1 MRVCSSCG
9 EENPDKAKFCSECA
23 TALTETDGPRET
35 RKTVT
40 VLFADMSGSTALG
53 ERLDPEALRVV
64 IERYFEAMKAEIE
77 RHGGLVEKFIGDA
90 VMAVFG
96 IPRAHEDDALRAIRA
111 AMGLHQVLEELN
123 VDLERDHGVAIRVRI
138 GINTG
143 EVVTGD
149 ATERQRLVTGD
160 TVNVAARFEQ
170 AATPGEVLIGRAT
183 YRLVRDA
190 VEVEPMAPLEL
201 KGKSEP
207 IPAFRVVRI
216 VEGAAPIAR
225 RADTAFVG
233 RERERELLTD
243 ALARVQGDRSCH
255 LFTLLGTAGVGK
267 SRLVA
272 EVLGTESADGKDVQV
287 LSGRCLPYGDGITFW
302 PILEIV
308 KSAAGITESDDIDT
322 LRSKLRITLEGE
334 EDATAI
340 EATLAALL
348 GLVPGG
354 GALEETYW
362 AVRRF
367 LESLARDRP
376 LVVVL
381 DDLHWSAPPLLDL
394 IEHLLDWS
402 RDVPLLLLCL
412 ARPEFL
418 DERPGWGGGK
428 MNATT
433 ILLEPFDERDSSTLV
448 ENLLETTDLPSKLTE
463 RIVRAAEGNPLFVE
477 ELLAMLVDDGS
488 LVREG
493 DRWRQTAS
501 LSELTLPSSIQ
512 ALLAARLDQLEP
524 SELRVIEGGAVVG
537 QVFYRSALAE
547 LAPEALAPDVGTYL
561 KSLMRKD
568 LVRPEGG
575 GFPGDETYRFR
586 HILIRDAAY
595 RSMPKRTRAEMHE
608 RFAEWLERTAG
619 DRLHEFEE
627 IVGYHLE
634 QAYRYRTE
642 LGEEASSLATRAH
655 GHLLNAGRRG
665 SDRGDLRGAARLL
678 EGASVLGQALDRAEA
693 QLELGMA
700 YELSGDLE
708 AAMLALEEARTL
720 GHDELHSSVARRAE
734 LRMIRLSGNL
744 DPSTDSYDVSVTR
757 IRGIIAEM
765 ETAEDAVGLTVAWEA
780 LGYAAW
786 GPARFD
792 EAASAFRNSI
802 DYARLADDL
811 RAEQRV
817 VPDLCATLFWGST
830 PLATARSEAQAAL
843 AAMAQGLL
851 GDAITNQI
859 GAEFASMAGDLA
871 EARTLNDRA
880 LRVSRDLDLP
890 IGIQTAFAT
899 RADIER
905 RAGNVHALVENAR
918 QWYDLMINTADVSV
932 ASTAAAVLA
941 EGLLGLEDLDEP
953 ERLATI
959 AIDTSAT
966 DDFASQVGGR
976 RVRALIAARRGH
988 ERMAREVIEEALA
1001 QCEGVEWP
1009 EEVGNTHLARAEV
1022 MRLLG
1027 EKEEAI
1033 TSARRA
1039 LELHAAKGIR
1049 SSEQRAADLLAS
1061 LEVAVQEGGRGE

>member
-23 TALTETDGPRET
+23 TPLTDAEGPRET

-40 VLFADMSGSTALG
+40 VMFADMSGSTVLG

-64 IERYFEAMKAEIE
+64 IERYFDAMKAEIE

-111 AMGLHQVLEELN
+111 AMGLHRVLAGLN
-123 VDLERDHGVAIRVRI
+123 VDLERDHGVAIRVRV

-149 ATERQRLVTGD
+149 STERQRLVTGD

-170 AATPGEVLIGRAT
+170 AATPGEVLIGRST

-190 VEVEPMAPLEL
+190 VEVEPLAPLEL

-216 VEGAAPIAR
+216 VEGAAPISR

-233 RERERELLTD
+233 REREREVLTD
-243 ALARVQGDRSCH
+243 ALARVRGDRSCH

-272 EVLGTESADGKDVQV
+272 EVLGTEGADGKDVQV

-302 PILEIV
+302 PVLEIV
-308 KSAAGITESDDIDT
+308 KSAAGITESDDIEA
-322 LRSKLRITLEGE
+322 LRSKLQTTLEGE

-394 IEHLLDWS
+394 IEHLVDWS

-433 ILLEPFDERDSSTLV
+433 ILLEPFDERDSSMLV
-448 ENLLETTDLPSKLTE
+448 ENLLETADLPSELTE

-493 DRWRQTAS
+493 DRWRETAS

-537 QVFYRSALAE
+537 QVFYRAALAE

-608 RFAEWLERTAG
+608 RFGDWLEGTAG
-619 DRLHEFEE
+619 ERLHEFEE
-627 IVGYHLE
+627 IVGHHLE
-634 QAYRYRTE
+634 QAHVYRME
-642 LGEEASSLATRAH
+642 LNSQDTSAAHLSERAGLAFAS
-655 GHLLNAGRRG
+655 AGRRAY
-665 SDRGDLRGAARLL
+665 SRGDMRATSSLLGRATRLL
-678 EGASVLGQALDRAEA
+678 IDSDVRRLELLPDLSEALGEGGERAEA
-693 QLELGMA
+693 VRLLDDG
-700 YELSGDLE
+700 LSIADGLKDARIRAHL
-708 AAMLALEEARTL
+708 MLARIAVWEDDLSPEAWEQLAEREAREALAVFEETTDDAGQANAWRTL
-720 GHDELHSSVARRAE
+720 GFVDWGRGRIEGAVSSWQRAAAFAGHAGD
-734 LRMIRLSGNL
+734 R
-744 DPSTDSYDVSVTR
+744 
-757 IRGIIAEM
+757 
-765 ETAEDAVGLTVAWEA
+765 TAEAH
-780 LGYAAW
+780 
-786 GPARFD
+786 
-792 EAASAFRNSI
+792 
-802 DYARLADDL
+802 
-811 RAEQRV
+811 
-817 VPDLCATLFWGST
+817 
-830 PLATARSEAQAAL
+830 
-843 AAMAQGLL
+843 
-851 GDAITNQI
+851 
-859 GAEFASMAGDLA
+859 
-871 EARTLNDRA
+871 DRA
-880 LRVSRDLDLP
+880 WL
-890 IGIQTAFAT
+890 
-899 RADIER
+899 
-905 RAGNVHALVENAR
+905 
-918 QWYDLMINTADVSV
+918 
-932 ASTAAAVLA
+932 
-941 EGLLGLEDLDEP
+941 
-953 ERLATI
+953 
-959 AIDTSAT
+959 
-966 DDFASQVGGR
+966 
-976 RVRALIAARRGH
+976 LIAYGFGS
-988 ERMAREVIEEALA
+988 MPVEEALA
-1001 QCEGVEWP
+1001 CATDTLPLVEDVPAAKAEVLWEVASNHAMLGNFDEAHAAMEASKQIERDLGRGLTASHFGAQVEEALYRLEGDRE
-1009 EEVGNTHLARAEV
+1009 ARARVLRQGLQTYRQVANELNALLAALLAQALADLGQDEEAWELAEAAEEASQGYLHV
-1022 MRLLG
+1022 MPYVYSAQAIVLAHKGQFDEAEQHARDAITILRRTEFNTQTADALMTLG
-1027 EKEEAI
+1027 EVLRGAGRVSEAVGAISEAI
-1033 TSARRA
+1033 AIYA
-1039 LELHAAKGIR
+1039 EKGIVPLVEHAR
-1049 SSEQRAADLLAS
+1049 SELAQ
-1061 LEVAVQEGGRGE
+1061 LRGL

>member
-1 MRVCSSCG
+1 MRVCPSCG
-9 EENPDKAKFCSECA
+9 EENPDTAKFCSECA
-23 TALTETDGPRET
+23 TALTDTETPRET

-64 IERYFEAMKAEIE
+64 IERYFEAMKAEVE

-96 IPRAHEDDALRAIRA
+96 IPKAHEDDALRAIRA
-111 AMGLHQVLEELN
+111 AMGLHQVLDGLN
-123 VDLERDHGVAIRVRI
+123 IGLERDHGAAIRVRV

-149 ATERQRLVTGD
+149 GAERQRLVTGD

-170 AATPGEVLIGRAT
+170 AAPPGEVLIGRET

-190 VEVEPMAPLEL
+190 VEVETLAPLEL

-207 IPAFRVVRI
+207 IPAFRIVRL

-225 RADTAFVG
+225 RSDTAFVG
-233 RERERELLTD
+233 RDRERELLAD
-243 ALARVQGDRSCH
+243 ALARVRGDRSCH

-272 EVLGTESADGKDVQV
+272 EVLGTESAEGKDVQV
-287 LSGRCLPYGDGITFW
+287 HSGRCLPYGDGITFW
-302 PILEIV
+302 PVLEIV
-308 KSAAGITESDDIDT
+308 KSAAGITETDDIDT
-322 LRSKLRITLEGE
+322 LRSKLRTTLEGE

-348 GLVPGG
+348 GLAPGG

-394 IEHLLDWS
+394 IEHLGDWS
-402 RDVPLLLLCL
+402 RDVPILILCL

-448 ENLLETTDLPSKLTE
+448 ENLLETADLPSELTE

-488 LVREG
+488 LVREDG
-493 DRWRQTAS
+493 RWRQTAS
-501 LSELTLPSSIQ
+501 LCELTLPSSIQ

-524 SELRVIEGGAVVG
+524 PELRVIEGGAVVG

-547 LAPEALAPDVGTYL
+547 LAPESLAPDVGTYL

-608 RFAEWLERTAG
+608 RFADWLERTAG
-619 DRLHEFEE
+619 ERLHEFEE
-627 IVGYHLE
+627 IVGHHLE

-642 LGEEASSLATRAH
+642 LGEEAVVLANRAH
-655 GHLLNAGRRG
+655 RHLRDAGSRA
-665 SDRGDLRGAARLL
+665 SDRGDVQAAIRLL
-678 EGASVLGQALDRAEA
+678 DSAVMIGAPAERAEA
-693 QLELGMA
+693 QLELSRA
-700 YELSGDLE
+700 HDLAGDLR
-708 AAMLALEEARTL
+708 AAMAALEEARSL
-720 GHDELHSSVARRAE
+720 AVDGSSVGLRAE
-734 LRMIRLSGNL
+734 LRTIRLNSSL
-744 DPSTDSYDVSVTR
+744 DPSIESFGRSAAR
-757 IRGIIAEM
+757 IRTIITELEPLDDVLGLAE
-765 ETAEDAVGLTVAWEA
+765 AWEA
-780 LGYAAW
+780 LGMAEW
-786 GPARFD
+786 GPGRFD
-792 EAASAFRNSI
+792 DAAQAFRTAIS
-802 DYARLADDL
+802 YARQTQDPRAARSASFAHCAAMTTGSVQVAEA
-811 RAEQRV
+811 RAEARQTY
-817 VPDLCATLFWGST
+817 DALGSG
-830 PLATARSEAQAAL
+830 PLSEAFTTTIEA
-843 AAMAQGLL
+843 
-851 GDAITNQI
+851 D
-859 GAEFASMAGDLA
+859 FASMEGKLEEARRLNARSMTIGEDLALTIVVGGSLQTQALFERRVGDMEALAEPARRWHGMTSEAGD
-871 EARTLNDRA
+871 
-880 LRVSRDLDLP
+880 V
-890 IGIQTAFAT
+890 GV
-899 RADIER
+899 
-905 RAGNVHALVENAR
+905 G
-918 QWYDLMINTADVSV
+918 
-932 ASTAAAVLA
+932 STAAALLA
-941 EGLLGLEDLDEP
+941 EALLGLDQLSEAG
-953 ERLATI
+953 RLATV
-959 AIDTSAT
+959 AIDTSAD

-976 RVRALIAARRGH
+976 RVLALIAARRGD
-988 ERMAREVIEEALA
+988 ERSARSLIEEAVDR
-1001 QCEGVEWP
+1001 CEGVQWP
-1009 EEVGNTHLARAEV
+1009 EEVGNTHLDRAEV
-1022 MRLLG
+1022 MRLLDENG
-1027 EKEEAI
+1027 EAI
-1033 TSARRA
+1033 ASARRA
-1039 LELHAAKGIR
+1039 LELYAAKGIR
-1049 SSEQRAADLLAS
+1049 PLEERAGALLAS
-1061 LEVAVQEGGRGE
+1061 LAVS

>member
-9 EENPDKAKFCSECA
+9 EENSDKAKFCSECA
-23 TALTETDGPRET
+23 SALTEAETPRET

-64 IERYFEAMKAEIE
+64 IERYFDAMKAEIE

-96 IPRAHEDDALRAIRA
+96 IPRAHEDDALRAVRA
-111 AMGLHQVLEELN
+111 AMGLHRVLAELN
-123 VDLERDHGVAIRVRI
+123 VDLVRDHGVEIRVRV

-149 ATERQRLVTGD
+149 STERQRLVTGD

-170 AATPGEVLIGRAT
+170 AATPGEVLIGRST

-190 VEVEPMAPLEL
+190 VEVEDMAPLEL
-201 KGKSEP
+201 KGKSEL

-233 RERERELLTD
+233 RERERELLAD

-272 EVLGTESADGKDVQV
+272 EVLGTGSADNVQV

-302 PILEIV
+302 PVLEIV
-308 KSAAGITESDDIDT
+308 KSAAGITESDDIEA
-322 LRSKLRITLEGE
+322 LRSKLQTTLEGE

-340 EATLAALL
+340 EATLAAML

-354 GALEETYW
+354 GALEETFW
-362 AVRRF
+362 GVRRF

-376 LVVVL
+376 LVVVV

-394 IEHLLDWS
+394 IEHVLHWS

-433 ILLEPFDERDSSTLV
+433 ILLEPFDERDSSMLV
-448 ENLLETTDLPSKLTE
+448 ENLLETADLPSELTD
-463 RIVRAAEGNPLFVE
+463 RVVRAAEGNPLFVE

-488 LVREG
+488 LVRDDG
-493 DRWRQTAS
+493 RWRQTAS

-537 QVFYRSALAE
+537 QVFYRAALAE

-608 RFAEWLERTAG
+608 RFADWLERTAG
-619 DRLHEFEE
+619 ERLHEFEE
-627 IVGYHLE
+627 IVGHHLE

-642 LGEEASSLATRAH
+642 LGEEAMVLANRAH
-655 GHLLNAGRRG
+655 RHLRGAGSRA
-665 SDRGDLRGAARLL
+665 SDRGDVQSAIRLL
-678 EGASVLGQALDRAEA
+678 NSAVMIGTPVERAEA
-693 QLELGMA
+693 HLELNIA
-700 YELSGDLE
+700 HDLAGDRR
-708 AAMLALEEARTL
+708 AALAALEEARSL
-720 GHDELHSSVARRAE
+720 DDDGDGSSVALRAE
-734 LRMIRLSGNL
+734 LRTIRLNRSL
-744 DPSTDSYDVSVTR
+744 DPSVESYGRSAAR
-757 IRGIIAEM
+757 IRSIIAEL
-765 ETAEDAVGLTVAWEA
+765 EPLDDVLGLADAWEA
-780 LGYAAW
+780 LGMAEW
-786 GPARFD
+786 GSARFD
-792 EAASAFRNSI
+792 EAAQAFRTSI
-802 DYARLADDL
+802 GYARRTQDP
-811 RAEQRV
+811 RAVRSPSFAHCV
-817 VPDLCATLFWGST
+817 AMTMGSV
-830 PLATARSEAQAAL
+830 R
-843 AAMAQGLL
+843 
-851 GDAITNQI
+851 
-859 GAEFASMAGDLA
+859 LA
-871 EARTLNDRA
+871 EARAEARETYDAFGSGPASEAFTTTIEADFASMEGKFEEARRLAARSMVIAEDLALNIVVEGILQTQA
-880 LRVSRDLDLP
+880 L
-890 IGIQTAFAT
+890 
-899 RADIER
+899 IER
-905 RAGNVHALVENAR
+905 RVGDLEALAEPARRWYGMTSEAG
-918 QWYDLMINTADVSV
+918 DVGV
-932 ASTAAAVLA
+932 GSTAAALLA
-941 EGLLGLEDLDEP
+941 EALLGLDQLSEAG
-953 ERLATI
+953 RLATV
-959 AIDTSAT
+959 AIDTSAD

-976 RVRALIAARRGH
+976 RVLALIAARRGD
-988 ERMAREVIEEALA
+988 ERSARSLIEEAVDR
-1001 QCEGVEWP
+1001 CEGVQWP
-1009 EEVGNTHLARAEV
+1009 EEVGNTHLDRAEV

-1027 EKEEAI
+1027 EEEEAI
-1033 TSARRA
+1033 MSARRA
-1039 LELHAAKGIR
+1039 LELYAAKGIR
-1049 SSEQRAADLLAS
+1049 PLEERAAALLAS
-1061 LEVAVQEGGRGE
+1061 LAVS

>member
-23 TALTETDGPRET
+23 TALTDGEGPRET

-40 VLFADMSGSTALG
+40 VMFADMSGSTALG
-53 ERLDPEALRVV
+53 ERLDPEALRLV
-64 IERYFEAMKAEIE
+64 IERYFDAMKAEIE

-96 IPRAHEDDALRAIRA
+96 IPKAHEDDALRAIRA
-111 AMGLHQVLEELN
+111 AMGLHNVLDGLN
-123 VDLERDHGVAIRVRI
+123 VRLERDHMVAIRVRV

-170 AATPGEVLIGRAT
+170 AATPGEVMIGRGT

-190 VEVEPMAPLEL
+190 VEVEPLAPLEL

-207 IPAFRVVRI
+207 IPAFRVVRL
-216 VEGAAPIAR
+216 VNGAAPIAR
-225 RADTAFVG
+225 RSDTAFVG
-233 RERERELLTD
+233 RDRERELLAD
-243 ALARVQGDRSCH
+243 ALARVRGDRSCH

-302 PILEIV
+302 PVLEIV

-322 LRSKLRITLEGE
+322 LRSKLQTTLEGE

-340 EATLAALL
+340 EATLAAML

-394 IEHLLDWS
+394 IEHLVDWS

-448 ENLLETTDLPSKLTE
+448 ENLLETADLPSELTE

-547 LAPEALAPDVGTYL
+547 LAPESLAPDVGTYL

-608 RFAEWLERTAG
+608 RFADWLERTAG
-619 DRLHEFEE
+619 ERLHEFEE
-627 IVGYHLE
+627 IVGHHLE
-634 QAYRYRTE
+634 QANRYRTE
-642 LGEEASSLATRAH
+642 LGEEALVLANRAH
-655 GHLLNAGRRG
+655 RHLRNAGSRA
-665 SDRGDLRGAARLL
+665 SDRGDVQAAIRLL
-678 EGASVLGQALDRAEA
+678 DSAVMIGAPAERAEA
-693 QLELGMA
+693 QLELSRA
-700 YELSGDLE
+700 HDLAGDPR
-708 AAMLALEEARTL
+708 AAMAALEDARSL
-720 GHDELHSSVARRAE
+720 DDDDGSSVGLRAE
-734 LRMIRLSGNL
+734 LRTIWLNSSL
-744 DPSTDSYDVSVTR
+744 DPSVESFGRSAAR
-757 IRGIIAEM
+757 IRMIITELEPLDDVLGLAE
-765 ETAEDAVGLTVAWEA
+765 AWEA
-780 LGYAAW
+780 LGMAEW
-786 GPARFD
+786 GPGRFD
-792 EAASAFRNSI
+792 DAAQAFRTAIS
-802 DYARLADDL
+802 YARRTQDPRAARSASFAHCAAMTTGSVQVAEA
-811 RAEQRV
+811 RAEARQTY
-817 VPDLCATLFWGST
+817 DALGSG
-830 PLATARSEAQAAL
+830 PLSEAFTTTIEA
-843 AAMAQGLL
+843 
-851 GDAITNQI
+851 D
-859 GAEFASMAGDLA
+859 FASMEGKLEEARRLNARSMTIGEDLALTIVVGGSLQTQALFERRVGDMEALAEPARRWYGMTSEAGD
-871 EARTLNDRA
+871 
-880 LRVSRDLDLP
+880 V
-890 IGIQTAFAT
+890 G
-899 RADIER
+899 
-905 RAGNVHALVENAR
+905 GG
-918 QWYDLMINTADVSV
+918 
-932 ASTAAAVLA
+932 STAAAILSEA
-941 EGLLGLEDLDEP
+941 LQELGQLDEA
-953 ERLATI
+953 ERYASI
-959 AIDTSAT
+959 AIDTSAD
-966 DDFASQVGGR
+966 DDFASQVVGR
-976 RVRALIAARRGH
+976 RVRALIAARRWD
-988 ERMAREVIEEALA
+988 ERSARSLMEEAVDR
-1001 QCEGVEWP
+1001 CEGVQWP
-1009 EEVGNTHLARAEV
+1009 EEVGNTHLARAEL

-1027 EKEEAI
+1027 EEEEAI

-1039 LELHAAKGIR
+1039 VELYAAKGIR
-1049 SSEQRAADLLAS
+1049 PLEERAAALLAS
-1061 LEVAVQEGGRGE
+1061 LAVS